1 MINVNGSEHPWSQGL
16 TVSALLAEKGYTFS
30 RIIVRINGQLVHEE
44 EYGTAMV
51 RDGDDVQVLHI
62 FGGG

>member
-1 MINVNGSEHPWSQGL
+1 MIKVNGSDYPWVEEL

-30 RIIVRINGQLVHEE
+30 RIIVRVNGQLIHEE
-44 EYGTAMV
+44 EYETAMV